1 MAVAWQDI
9 GVVLS
14 IHPVGEGRVRLSVLT
29 AMHGRWN
36 GLVMSSRLVR
46 KGGVGGLQPSNIV
59 QLSWKARLGEQLGI
73 FEVELLESIAPHF
86 FDQPIALEAL
96 ASACAV
102 LDTVVPERQPY
113 PDIWAALLALLAALR
128 ECRRIDVY
136 VRWEVKVLAG
146 LGYGLDLSCCAATGS
161 TSNLIYVSPK
171 TGRAVSAL
179 AGEPYRD
186 RLLALPSFLVDPD
199 EDADPSDLLQGLN
212 LTGYFLEKHLLVPS
226 RACLPS
232 VRQRLAQRFLS
243 RP

>member
-1 MAVAWQDI
+1 MAVAWQDT

-14 IHPVGEGRVRLSVLT
+14 IHPVGEGRVCLSVLT
-29 AMHGRWN
+29 ATRGRWN

-46 KGGVGGLQPSNIV
+46 KGGAGVLQTGNIV
-59 QLSWKARLGEQLGI
+59 QLSWKARLGEQLGM

-102 LDTVVPERQPY
+102 LDTVLPERHPY

-128 ECRRIDVY
+128 ECRRMDVY

-186 RLLALPSFLVDPD
+186 RLLALPPFLVDPD
-199 EDADPSDLLQGLN
+199 EDAAPSALLQGLN
-212 LTGYFLEKHLLVPS
+212 LTGYFLEKHLLVPPRDS
-226 RACLPS
+226 LPP